1 MSSAMLPQASGESI
15 DEIERTILPSLT
27 LALDAMLEAASLAR
41 PGEDAELYAGELRT
55 IGHSLE
61 ALIRQAERLGA
72 EAAQPPAAAAA

>member
-1 MSSAMLPQASGESI
+1 MSSTLHLQASGETL
-15 DEIERTILPSLT
+15 DDIERTILPSLT

-61 ALIRQAERLGA
+61 ALTRQAERLRA